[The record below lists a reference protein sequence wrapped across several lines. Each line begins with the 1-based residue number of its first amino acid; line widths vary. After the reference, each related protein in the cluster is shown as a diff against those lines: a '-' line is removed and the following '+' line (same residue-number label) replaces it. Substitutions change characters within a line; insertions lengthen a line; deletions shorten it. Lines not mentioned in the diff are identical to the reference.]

1 MFPNILQAQ
10 DCPAY
15 TRTEVKVAVMST
27 LCDLIDCSL
36 PSSSVHGILQVR
48 VLEWVAS
55 SFSKVPGDLPNPGTK
70 PGCPALQADSLPTE
84 PLGKSCIYTYTFLK
98 VFTLSRI
105 TTLLK
110 NKPSLFCIN
119 TKKLTLLTPC
129 LSVYYSNLSI
139 KKSGFI
145 IQPIHTHT
153 HTHTHTGGSYI

>member
-153 HTHTHTGGSYI
+153 HTHTHTHRW